1 MQKFSKIGCATFLV
15 TCPLLIVAVH
25 RYLPPSLGEAHIW
38 FSVASGVLLASGLSS
53 LVLLLTGNVET
64 RGDLLQRSESAQPPA
79 DGETLLVT
87 GRVRAAP
94 PLLTAPLSGTPCVA
108 YFYRM
113 YRLGMRG
120 PERGAQHRE
129 ELPVYWGYASRP
141 LVVDTRIRAV
151 AVAAPQLSV
160 PRTPH
165 SGDEAVTRAR
175 EYVRTVAAEVR
186 KPQRLFAGDPVMQ
199 WMTDISPDEDGS
211 ARRDWK
217 SAAVE
222 DPATLLLEE
231 LVLMPDVEVSV
242 HGRWSARRN
251 AMWVGEGAGDVPPT
265 LALGPATAFGIGAG
279 VPPSL
284 FGSWIGTLTTIALG
298 VGLIWFA
305 INVWPQLK

>member
-1 MQKFSKIGCATFLV
+1 MQKFSKSGCVTFLV
-15 TCPLLIVAVH
+15 ACPLLIVAVH
-25 RYLPPSLGEAHIW
+25 RYLPPDLGEAHIW
-38 FSVASGVLLASGLSS
+38 FSVASGVLLATGLSS
-53 LVLLLTGNVET
+53 LWLLLTGSVET
-64 RGDLLQRSESAQPPA
+64 RADVLQMSESAQPPA
-79 DGETLLVT
+79 DGEAVLVT

-113 YRLGMRG
+113 YRLGMKGPDRG
-120 PERGAQHRE
+120 SSHTE

-151 AVAAPQLSV
+151 AVAAPQLSL
-160 PRTPH
+160 PRNRH
-165 SGDEAVTRAR
+165 AGDEVVTRAR

-211 ARRDWK
+211 ARLDWK
-217 SAAVE
+217 SEEEE

-231 LVLMPDVEVSV
+231 LVLIPEAEVSV

-265 LALGPATAFGIGAG
+265 LALGPATAFGVGAG

-284 FGSWIGTLTTIALG
+284 LSSWIGTLITIALG
-298 VGLIWFA
+298 VGVIWFA
-305 INVWPQLK
+305 KNVWPQLK

>member
-1 MQKFSKIGCATFLV
+1 MQKFSKVGCATFLV
-15 TCPLLIVAVH
+15 ACPLLIVAVH
-25 RYLPPSLGEAHIW
+25 RYLPQELGEAHIW
-38 FSVASGVLLASGLSS
+38 FSIASGVLLATGLSS
-53 LVLLLTGNVET
+53 LVLLLTGRVET

-79 DGETLLVT
+79 DGEALLVT

-94 PLLTAPLSGTPCVA
+94 PLLTAPLSGTLCVA

-151 AVAAPQLSV
+151 AVAAPQLSI

-175 EYVRTVAAEVR
+175 EYVRTVAAEIR
-186 KPQRLFAGDPVMQ
+186 NPQRVFAGDPVMQ
-199 WMTDISPDEDGS
+199 WMADISPDEDGS

-217 SAAVE
+217 SAAEE

-231 LVLMPDVEVSV
+231 LVLIPEEEVSV

-251 AMWVGEGAGDVPPT
+251 AISASERAGDSPPM
-265 LALGPATAFGIGAG
+265 LALGPATALGLSAG

-284 FGSWIGTLTTIALG
+284 ISSWIGTLITIALG

-305 INVWPQLK
+305 TNVWPQLK

>member
-1 MQKFSKIGCATFLV
+1 MQKFSKIGCATFLI
-15 TCPLLIVAVH
+15 TCPLLIIAVH
-25 RYLPPSLGEAHIW
+25 RSLPSDLGEAHIW
-38 FSVASGVLLASGLSS
+38 FSIASGVLLASGLSS
-53 LVLLLTGNVET
+53 LLLLLTGRVET

-79 DGETLLVT
+79 DGEAVLVT

-94 PLLTAPLSGTPCVA
+94 PLLTAPLSATPCVA

-113 YRLGMRG
+113 YRLGMKG
-120 PERGAQHRE
+120 PDRASHSE
-129 ELPVYWGYASRP
+129 ELPVYWGYGSRP

-160 PRTPH
+160 PRNRH
-165 SGDEAVTRAR
+165 AGDEVVTRAR

-186 KPQRLFAGDPVMQ
+186 KPQRFFAGDPVMQ
-199 WMTDISPDEDGS
+199 WMSDISPDEDGG

-217 SAAVE
+217 SAQEE

-231 LVLMPDVEVSV
+231 LVLMPDAEVSV

-251 AMWVGEGAGDVPPT
+251 AMWVGERAGDVPPM
-265 LALGPATAFGIGAG
+265 LALGPATAFGVGAG

-284 FGSWIGTLTTIALG
+284 IGSWIGTLTTIALG

-305 INVWPQLK
+305 MNVWPQLK

>member
-1 MQKFSKIGCATFLV
+1 MQKFSKSGFAVFLV
-15 TCPLLIVAVH
+15 LCPVLIIAVY

-38 FSVASGVLLASGLSS
+38 FSVASGVALAQGLSS
-53 LVLLLTGNVET
+53 LLLLLTGRVET
-64 RGDLLQRSESAQPPA
+64 RGAVLHRSESAQPPA
-79 DGETLLVT
+79 DGEAMLVT
-87 GRVRAAP
+87 GRVRATP
-94 PLLTAPLSGTPCVA
+94 PLLTAPLSGTACVA

-120 PERGAQHRE
+120 PERGEHSE

-165 SGDEAVTRAR
+165 AGDEVVTRAR
-175 EYVRTVAAEVR
+175 EYVRTAAAEVR
-186 KPQRLFAGDPVMQ
+186 KPQRVFAGDRVMQ

-217 SAAVE
+217 SATVE
-222 DPATLLLEE
+222 DPSTLLLEE
-231 LVLMPDVEVSV
+231 LVLIPDAEVSV

-251 AMWVGEGAGDVPPT
+251 AIWAGEGAGDVPPT
-265 LALGPATAFGIGAG
+265 LALGPATALGIAAG

-284 FGSWIGTLTTIALG
+284 FASSLGALTAIAFG

-305 INVWPQLK
+305 TNVWPQLK

>member
-1 MQKFSKIGCATFLV
+1 MQKFSKSGCAVFLL
-15 TCPLLIVAVH
+15 TCPVFIVAVY
-25 RYLPPSLGEAHIW
+25 RYLPPDLAEAHIW

-53 LVLLLTGNVET
+53 LWLLLTGSVET

-79 DGETLLVT
+79 DGEAVLVT

-113 YRLGMRG
+113 YRLGMRT
-120 PERGAQHRE
+120 EGAHSE

-151 AVAAPQLSV
+151 AVAAPQLSL

-165 SGDEAVTRAR
+165 RGDEAVTRAR

-186 KPQRLFAGDPVMQ
+186 KPQRFFAGDPVMQ
-199 WMTDISPDEDGS
+199 WMSDISPDEDGS
-211 ARRDWK
+211 ARRDFK
-217 SAAVE
+217 SAEEE

-231 LVLMPDVEVSV
+231 LVLIPDAEVSV

-251 AMWVGEGAGDVPPT
+251 AIAAGEGAGDVPATLVLGPPT
-265 LALGPATAFGIGAG
+265 ALGVAAG

-284 FGSWIGTLTTIALG
+284 VSSWIGALITIALG

-305 INVWPQLK
+305 TNVWPQLK

>member
-1 MQKFSKIGCATFLV
+1 MQKFSMSGCVVLLV
-15 TCPLLIVAVH
+15 LCPVLIVAVH
-25 RYLPPSLGEAHIW
+25 RYLPPETGEAHIW
-38 FSVASGVLLASGLSS
+38 FSVASGVLLATGLSS
-53 LVLLLTGNVET
+53 LWLLLTGRVET
-64 RGDLLQRSESAQPPA
+64 RGALMQRAQNAQPPA
-79 DGETLLVT
+79 DGEAVLAT

-113 YRLGMRG
+113 YRLGMAG
-120 PERGAQHRE
+120 PDSGPRE

-141 LVVDTRIRAV
+141 LVVDTPSQSI

-165 SGDEAVTRAR
+165 RGNEAVTRAR
-175 EYVRTVAAEVR
+175 DYIRTVAAEVR
-186 KPQRLFAGDPVMQ
+186 SPQRFFAADPVMQ
-199 WMTDISPDEDGS
+199 WMSDISPDEDGG

-217 SAAVE
+217 SGE
-222 DPATLLLEE
+222 ETDPETLRLEE
-231 LVLMPDVEVSV
+231 LVLLPEVEVSV

-251 AMWVGEGAGDVPPT
+251 AVAGGDGAADVPPK
-265 LALGPATAFGIGAG
+265 LVLGPAKGLGVGAG

-284 FGSWIGTLTTIALG
+284 FASWVGTLTTIALG

-305 INVWPQLK
+305 IKMWPQLK